1 MKRKVCVITGSRAD
15 YGLLRWLLQGIKE
28 HEGMALQLVVTGA
41 HLSPEFGHTYRDIES
56 DGFHIDR
63 RVEVLTSSDTAVGV
77 AKSMGLGLI
86 AFADVFHD
94 LQPDLLLLL
103 GDRYEIFSAAAAAL
117 VAKIPVAHLHGGE
130 LTEGAFDDSLRHAIT
145 KMASLHF
152 VAAPEYRARVIQL
165 GEPPERVFMVG
176 GLGVD
181 NIHRM
186 QLLNRG
192 ELSASLGFEFGAKS
206 LLVTFHPVTLGR
218 VDSEYQMAELLA
230 ALSCLQDTQLLFTMP
245 GADNG
250 SRGLTRMVAAF
261 VQKNANAKAVES
273 LGQHRYMSCVAQVD
287 AVVGN
292 SSSGLTEVP
301 SFKKA
306 TVNIGDRQQGRL
318 KAHSVIDCEPD
329 RQSIAAAIARVYQ
342 TDFQLQVHSA
352 ANPYGN
358 GGATAA
364 ILKILETHPLD
375 QICHKKFHDIHVG

>member
-176 GLGVD
+176 GLV
-181 NIHRM
+181 
-186 QLLNRG
+186 
-192 ELSASLGFEFGAKS
+192 ST
-206 LLVTFHPVTLGR
+206 TFI
-218 VDSEYQMAELLA
+218 E
-230 ALSCLQDTQLLFTMP
+230 LSCL
-245 GADNG
+245 
-250 SRGLTRMVAAF
+250 
-261 VQKNANAKAVES
+261 
-273 LGQHRYMSCVAQVD
+273 
-287 AVVGN
+287 
-292 SSSGLTEVP
+292 
-301 SFKKA
+301 
-306 TVNIGDRQQGRL
+306 
-318 KAHSVIDCEPD
+318 
-329 RQSIAAAIARVYQ
+329 
-342 TDFQLQVHSA
+342 SA
-352 ANPYGN
+352 AS
-358 GGATAA
+358 
-364 ILKILETHPLD
+364 
-375 QICHKKFHDIHVG
+375 